1 MKKKKTKMKK
11 KKWQKRSQWYPSNI
25 VPLNRYF
32 TQYIKNFFFFER
44 QEILTKAKK
53 YINKNIN

>member
-1 MKKKKTKMKK
+1 MKK

-32 TQYIKNFFFFER
+32 TQYIKNLFFFFER
-44 QEILTKAKK
+44 QEILTKVKK